1 MSVFNQSVSG
11 FKALFWGILT
21 GWIIYF
27 LGSTLVGICYF
38 FSDLSDTI
46 LPLLVY
52 LILFIAVLT
61 TSALTSS
68 RIGSRGWF
76 WGMLSGGILFVLLML
91 EMRLASEWSAWGT
104 ILLKMLVCLLGG
116 TLGGILGVGQK
127 KPR

>member
-1 MSVFNQSVSG
+1 MPVFNQSAYG

-46 LPLLVY
+46 LPWLVY

-61 TSALTSS
+61 TSALTSFQ
-68 RIGSRGWF
+68 IGSKGWL
-76 WGMLSGGILFVLLML
+76 WGIVSGGFLFALLLL
-91 EMRLASEWSAWGT
+91 EMKLASEWPAWGT
-104 ILLKMLVCLLGG
+104 ILLKMLICLLGG
-116 TLGGILGVGQK
+116 TLGGILGVGSK
-127 KPR
+127 NPR